1 MRHFV
6 GVIWFFQ
13 TLVGGLGMGAVYALV
28 ALGFSIVYRTMGL
41 VNFAHADVVMIGAFL
56 AATFFVTMH
65 LPFVVAIT
73 AAILLTGVIGLAMER
88 ILRPLESKDLNLML
102 LGTIG
107 FGIVLQSVA
116 ILIWGSFGI
125 AVPTPIPN
133 IPIDL
138 GGVIVTSYQL
148 LVLGVSALAV
158 LLLYLFLDRT
168 KLGTGM
174 QAAAMDRSA
183 ATAMGVNVS
192 SSNAMAFAIGSAIA
206 ALAGALV
213 GPLLY
218 VNPTLGVYVGIK
230 GFAAAILGGFGSIP
244 GAIVGGLIFGLIE
257 AFASGPL
264 SAYSEML
271 TFIVFA
277 VAMMVRQTG
286 IFGERT
292 VDRA

>member
-1 MRHFV
+1 M
-6 GVIWFFQ
+6 IWFLQ

-56 AATFFVTMH
+56 AATFFVTIN
-65 LPFVVAIT
+65 LPFGVAIT
-73 AAILLTGVIGLAMER
+73 LAILLTAVIGLGMER

-102 LGTIG
+102 IGTIG
-107 FGIVLQSVA
+107 FGIMLQSVA
-116 ILIWGSFGI
+116 ILIWGSFGV

-148 LVLGVSALAV
+148 LVLGVSAFAV
-158 LLLYLFLDRT
+158 LLLYVFLDRT

-183 ATAMGVNVS
+183 ATAVGVNVS
-192 SSNAMAFAIGSAIA
+192 SSNAIAFAIGSGIA

-277 VAMMVRQTG
+277 AAMMVRQTG

>member
-1 MRHFV
+1 MTYFL
-6 GVIWFFQ
+6 Q

-28 ALGFSIVYRTMGL
+28 AMGFSIVYRTMGL

-56 AATFFVTMH
+56 AATLFVTMH

-73 AAILLTGVIGLAMER
+73 AAVLLTAVIGLGIER
-88 ILRPLESKDLNLML
+88 ILRPLESRDLNLML
-102 LGTIG
+102 IGTIG

-116 ILIWGSFGI
+116 ILIWGSFGV

-133 IPIDL
+133 IPIDV
-138 GGVIVTSYQL
+138 GGIIVTTYQL
-148 LVLGVSALAV
+148 FVLAV
-158 LLLYLFLDRT
+158 SGIVMLLLYLFLDRT
-168 KLGTGM
+168 KLGTAM

-192 SSNAMAFAIGSAIA
+192 SSNAIAFAMGSGIA
-206 ALAGALV
+206 AVAGALV

-218 VNPTLGVYVGIK
+218 VNPALGVYVGIK

-264 SAYSEML
+264 SAYSELL
-271 TFIVFA
+271 TFVVFA
-277 VAMMVRQTG
+277 GAMMVRQTG

>member
-1 MRHFV
+1 MTYFL
-6 GVIWFFQ
+6 Q

-28 ALGFSIVYRTMGL
+28 AMGFSIVYRTMGL

-56 AATFFVTMH
+56 AATLFVTMH
-65 LPFVVAIT
+65 LPFAVAIT
-73 AAILLTGVIGLAMER
+73 AAVLLTAVIGLGIER

-102 LGTIG
+102 IGTIG
-107 FGIVLQSVA
+107 FGIMLQSVA
-116 ILIWGSFGI
+116 ILIWGSFGV

-133 IPIDL
+133 VPIDV
-138 GGVIVTSYQL
+138 GGIIVTTYQL
-148 LVLGVSALAV
+148 FVLAV
-158 LLLYLFLDRT
+158 SGIVMFLLYLFLDRT
-168 KLGTGM
+168 KLGTAM

-192 SSNAMAFAIGSAIA
+192 TSNAIAFAIGSGIA
-206 ALAGALV
+206 AVAGALV

-218 VNPTLGVYVGIK
+218 VNPALGVYVGIK

-257 AFASGPL
+257 AFSSGPL
-264 SAYSEML
+264 SAYSELL
-271 TFIVFA
+271 TFVVFA
-277 VAMMVRQTG
+277 LAMMVRQTG

>member
-1 MRHFV
+1 MTYFL
-6 GVIWFFQ
+6 Q

-28 ALGFSIVYRTMGL
+28 AMGFSIVYRTMGL

-56 AATFFVTMH
+56 AATLFVTMH

-73 AAILLTGVIGLAMER
+73 AAVLLTAVIGLGIER

-102 LGTIG
+102 IGTIG

-116 ILIWGSFGI
+116 ILIWGSFGV

-133 IPIDL
+133 IPIDVV
-138 GGVIVTSYQL
+138 GIIVTTYQL
-148 LVLGVSALAV
+148 FVLAV
-158 LLLYLFLDRT
+158 SGIVMLVLYLFLDRT
-168 KLGTGM
+168 KLGTAM

-192 SSNAMAFAIGSAIA
+192 SSNAIAFAIGSGIA
-206 ALAGALV
+206 AVAGALV

-218 VNPTLGVYVGIK
+218 VNPALGVYVGIK

-264 SAYSEML
+264 SAYSELL
-271 TFIVFA
+271 TFVVFA
-277 VAMMVRQTG
+277 GAMMVRQTG

>member
-1 MRHFV
+1 
-6 GVIWFFQ
+6 
-13 TLVGGLGMGAVYALV
+13 MGAVYALV
-28 ALGFSIVYRTMGL
+28 AMGFSIVYRTMGL

-56 AATFFVTMH
+56 AATLFVSMH
-65 LPFVVAIT
+65 LPFAVAIT
-73 AAILLTGVIGLAMER
+73 AAVLLTAVIGLGIER

-102 LGTIG
+102 IGTIG
-107 FGIVLQSVA
+107 FGIMLQSAA
-116 ILIWGSFGI
+116 ILIWGSFGV

-133 IPIDL
+133 VPIDV
-138 GGVIVTSYQL
+138 GGIIVTTYQL
-148 LVLGVSALAV
+148 FVLAV
-158 LLLYLFLDRT
+158 SGIVMLLLYLFLDRT
-168 KLGTGM
+168 KLGTAM

-192 SSNAMAFAIGSAIA
+192 SSNAIAFAIGSGIA
-206 ALAGALV
+206 AVAGALV

-218 VNPTLGVYVGIK
+218 VNPALGVYVGIK

-257 AFASGPL
+257 AFAAGPL
-264 SAYSEML
+264 SAYSELL
-271 TFIVFA
+271 TFVVFA
-277 VAMMVRQTG
+277 GAMMVRQTG

>member
-1 MRHFV
+1 
-6 GVIWFFQ
+6 
-13 TLVGGLGMGAVYALV
+13 MGAVYALV
-28 ALGFSIVYRTMGL
+28 AMGFSIVYRTMGL

-56 AATFFVTMH
+56 AATLFVTMH

-73 AAILLTGVIGLAMER
+73 AAVLLTAVIGLGIER
-88 ILRPLESKDLNLML
+88 ILRPLESRDLNLML
-102 LGTIG
+102 IGTIG

-116 ILIWGSFGI
+116 ILIWGSFGV

-133 IPIDL
+133 IPIDV
-138 GGVIVTSYQL
+138 GGIIVTTYQL
-148 LVLGVSALAV
+148 FVLAVSAIV
-158 LLLYLFLDRT
+158 MLLLYLFLDRT
-168 KLGTGM
+168 KLGTAM

-192 SSNAMAFAIGSAIA
+192 SSNAIAFAIGSGIA
-206 ALAGALV
+206 AVAGALV

-218 VNPTLGVYVGIK
+218 VNPALGVYVGIK

-264 SAYSEML
+264 SAYSELL
-271 TFIVFA
+271 TFVVFA
-277 VAMMVRQTG
+277 GAMMVRQTG

>member
-1 MRHFV
+1 MIYFL
-6 GVIWFFQ
+6 Q

-28 ALGFSIVYRTMGL
+28 AMGFSIVYRTMGL

-56 AATFFVTMH
+56 AATLFVTMH
-65 LPFVVAIT
+65 LPFAVAIT
-73 AAILLTGVIGLAMER
+73 LAVLLTAVIGLGMER
-88 ILRPLESKDLNLML
+88 TLRPLETKDLNLML
-102 LGTIG
+102 IGTIG
-107 FGIVLQSVA
+107 FGIMLQSVA
-116 ILIWGSFGI
+116 IVIWGSFGV

-133 IPIDL
+133 VPIDV
-138 GGVIVTSYQL
+138 GGVIVTTYQL
-148 LVLGVSALAV
+148 FVLAV
-158 LLLYLFLDRT
+158 SGIVMLLLYLFLDRT
-168 KLGTGM
+168 KLGTAM

-183 ATAMGVNVS
+183 ATAMGVNVAT
-192 SSNAMAFAIGSAIA
+192 SNAIAFAIGSAIA
-206 ALAGALV
+206 AVAGALV

-257 AFASGPL
+257 AFAAGPL
-264 SAYSEML
+264 SAYSELL
-271 TFIVFA
+271 TFVVFA

>member
-1 MRHFV
+1 MTYFL
-6 GVIWFFQ
+6 Q

-28 ALGFSIVYRTMGL
+28 AMGFSIVYRTMGL

-56 AATFFVTMH
+56 AATLFVTMH

-73 AAILLTGVIGLAMER
+73 AAVLLTAVIGLGIER
-88 ILRPLESKDLNLML
+88 ILRPLESRDLNLML
-102 LGTIG
+102 IGTIG

-116 ILIWGSFGI
+116 ILIWGSFGV

-133 IPIDL
+133 IPIDV
-138 GGVIVTSYQL
+138 GGIIVTTYQL
-148 LVLGVSALAV
+148 FVLAV
-158 LLLYLFLDRT
+158 SGIVMLLLYLFLDRT
-168 KLGTGM
+168 KLGTAM

-192 SSNAMAFAIGSAIA
+192 SSNAIAFAIGSGIA
-206 ALAGALV
+206 AVAGALV

-218 VNPTLGVYVGIK
+218 VNPALGVYVGIK

-264 SAYSEML
+264 SAYSELL
-271 TFIVFA
+271 TFVVFA
-277 VAMMVRQTG
+277 GAMMVRQTG

>member
-1 MRHFV
+1 MIYLV
-6 GVIWFFQ
+6 Q

-28 ALGFSIVYRTMGL
+28 AMGFSIVYRTMGL

-56 AATFFVTMH
+56 AATLFVTMH
-65 LPFVVAIT
+65 LPFAVAIT
-73 AAILLTGVIGLAMER
+73 LAVLLTAVIGLGMER
-88 ILRPLESKDLNLML
+88 VLRPLESKDLNLML
-102 LGTIG
+102 IGTIG
-107 FGIVLQSVA
+107 FGIMLQSVA
-116 ILIWGSFGI
+116 IVIWGSFGI

-133 IPIDL
+133 TPIDV
-138 GGVIVTSYQL
+138 GGVIVTTYQL
-148 LVLGVSALAV
+148 FVLAV
-158 LLLYLFLDRT
+158 SGVVMLLLYLFLDRT
-168 KLGTGM
+168 KLGTAM

-192 SSNAMAFAIGSAIA
+192 TSNAIAFAIGSAMA
-206 ALAGALV
+206 AVAGALV

-257 AFASGPL
+257 AFAAGPL
-264 SAYSEML
+264 SAYSELL
-271 TFIVFA
+271 TFVVFA
-277 VAMMVRQTG
+277 LAMMVRQTG

>member
-1 MRHFV
+1 MTYFL
-6 GVIWFFQ
+6 Q

-28 ALGFSIVYRTMGL
+28 AMGFSIVYRTMGL

-56 AATFFVTMH
+56 AATLFVTMH
-65 LPFVVAIT
+65 LPFAVAIT
-73 AAILLTGVIGLAMER
+73 AAVLLTAVIGLGIER

-102 LGTIG
+102 IGTIG
-107 FGIVLQSVA
+107 FGIMLQSAA
-116 ILIWGSFGI
+116 ILIWGSFGV

-133 IPIDL
+133 VPIDV
-138 GGVIVTSYQL
+138 GGIIVTTYQL
-148 LVLGVSALAV
+148 FVLAV
-158 LLLYLFLDRT
+158 SGIVMLLLYLFLDRT
-168 KLGTGM
+168 KLGTAM

-192 SSNAMAFAIGSAIA
+192 SSNAIAFAIGSGIA
-206 ALAGALV
+206 AVAGALV

-218 VNPTLGVYVGIK
+218 VNPALGVYVGIK

-257 AFASGPL
+257 AFAAGPL
-264 SAYSEML
+264 SAYSELL
-271 TFIVFA
+271 TFVVFA
-277 VAMMVRQTG
+277 GAMMVRQTG

>member
-1 MRHFV
+1 MIYFL
-6 GVIWFFQ
+6 Q

-28 ALGFSIVYRTMGL
+28 AMGFSIVYRTMGL

-56 AATFFVTMH
+56 AATLFVTMH
-65 LPFVVAIT
+65 LPFAVAIT
-73 AAILLTGVIGLAMER
+73 LAVLLTAVIGLGMER

-102 LGTIG
+102 IGTIG
-107 FGIVLQSVA
+107 FGIMLQSVA
-116 ILIWGSFGI
+116 IVIWGSFGI

-133 IPIDL
+133 VPIDV
-138 GGVIVTSYQL
+138 GGVIVTTYQL
-148 LVLGVSALAV
+148 FVLAV
-158 LLLYLFLDRT
+158 SGIVMLLLYVFLDRT
-168 KLGTGM
+168 KLGTAM

-183 ATAMGVNVS
+183 ATAMGVNVAT
-192 SSNAMAFAIGSAIA
+192 SNAIAFAIGSAIA
-206 ALAGALV
+206 AVAGALV

-257 AFASGPL
+257 AFAAGPL
-264 SAYSEML
+264 SAYSELL
-271 TFIVFA
+271 TFVVFA

-292 VDRA
+292 VDRV

>member
-1 MRHFV
+1 MIYFL
-6 GVIWFFQ
+6 Q

-28 ALGFSIVYRTMGL
+28 AMGFSIVYRTMGL

-56 AATFFVTMH
+56 AATLFVTMH
-65 LPFVVAIT
+65 LPFAVAIT
-73 AAILLTGVIGLAMER
+73 LAVLLTAVIGLGMER
-88 ILRPLESKDLNLML
+88 VLRPLESKDLNLML
-102 LGTIG
+102 IGTIG
-107 FGIVLQSVA
+107 FGIMLQSVA
-116 ILIWGSFGI
+116 IVIWGSFGI

-133 IPIDL
+133 VPIDV
-138 GGVIVTSYQL
+138 GGVIVTTYQL
-148 LVLGVSALAV
+148 LVLAVSGIV
-158 LLLYLFLDRT
+158 MLLLYLFLDRT
-168 KLGTGM
+168 KLGTAM

-192 SSNAMAFAIGSAIA
+192 TSNAIAFAIGSAIA
-206 ALAGALV
+206 AVAGALV

-257 AFASGPL
+257 AFAAGPL
-264 SAYSEML
+264 SAYSDLL
-271 TFIVFA
+271 TFVVFA
-277 VAMMVRQTG
+277 LAMMVRQTG

>member
-1 MRHFV
+1 MIYFL
-6 GVIWFFQ
+6 Q

-28 ALGFSIVYRTMGL
+28 AMGFSIVYRTMGL

-56 AATFFVTMH
+56 AATLFVTMH
-65 LPFVVAIT
+65 LPFAVAIT
-73 AAILLTGVIGLAMER
+73 LAVLLTAVIGLGMER
-88 ILRPLESKDLNLML
+88 VLRPLESKDLNLML
-102 LGTIG
+102 IGTIG
-107 FGIVLQSVA
+107 FGIMLQSVA
-116 ILIWGSFGI
+116 IVIWGSFGI

-133 IPIDL
+133 VPIDV
-138 GGVIVTSYQL
+138 GGVIVTTYQL
-148 LVLGVSALAV
+148 LVLAVSGIV
-158 LLLYLFLDRT
+158 MLLLYLFLDRT
-168 KLGTGM
+168 KLGTAM

-192 SSNAMAFAIGSAIA
+192 TSNAIAFAIGSAIA
-206 ALAGALV
+206 AVAGALV

-244 GAIVGGLIFGLIE
+244 GAIVGSLIFGLIE
-257 AFASGPL
+257 AFAAGPL
-264 SAYSEML
+264 SAYSELL
-271 TFIVFA
+271 TFVVFA
-277 VAMMVRQTG
+277 LAMMVRQTG

>member
-1 MRHFV
+1 MTYFL
-6 GVIWFFQ
+6 Q

-28 ALGFSIVYRTMGL
+28 AMGFSIVYRTMGL

-56 AATFFVTMH
+56 AATLFVTMH

-73 AAILLTGVIGLAMER
+73 AAVLLTAVIGLGIER

-102 LGTIG
+102 IGTIG

-116 ILIWGSFGI
+116 ILIWGSFGV

-133 IPIDL
+133 IPIDV
-138 GGVIVTSYQL
+138 GGIIVTTYQL
-148 LVLGVSALAV
+148 FVLAV
-158 LLLYLFLDRT
+158 SGIVMLLLYLFLDRT
-168 KLGTGM
+168 KLGTAM

-192 SSNAMAFAIGSAIA
+192 SSNAMAFAIGSGIA
-206 ALAGALV
+206 AVAGALV

-218 VNPTLGVYVGIK
+218 VNPALGVYVGIK

-264 SAYSEML
+264 SAYSELL
-271 TFIVFA
+271 TFVVFA
-277 VAMMVRQTG
+277 GAMMVRQTG

>member
-1 MRHFV
+1 
-6 GVIWFFQ
+6 VIYLVQ

-28 ALGFSIVYRTMGL
+28 AMGFSIVYRTMGL

-56 AATFFVTMH
+56 AATLFVTMH
-65 LPFVVAIT
+65 LPFAVAIT
-73 AAILLTGVIGLAMER
+73 LAVLLTAVIGLGMER
-88 ILRPLESKDLNLML
+88 VLRPLESKDLNLML
-102 LGTIG
+102 IGTIG
-107 FGIVLQSVA
+107 FGIMLQSVA
-116 ILIWGSFGI
+116 IVIWGSFGI

-133 IPIDL
+133 TPIDV
-138 GGVIVTSYQL
+138 GGVIVTTYQL
-148 LVLGVSALAV
+148 FVLAV
-158 LLLYLFLDRT
+158 SGVVMLLLYLFLDRT
-168 KLGTGM
+168 KLGTAM

-192 SSNAMAFAIGSAIA
+192 TSNAIAFAIGSAMA
-206 ALAGALV
+206 AVAGALV

-257 AFASGPL
+257 AFAAGPL
-264 SAYSEML
+264 SAYSELL
-271 TFIVFA
+271 TFVVFA
-277 VAMMVRQTG
+277 LAMMVRQTG

>member
-1 MRHFV
+1 M
-6 GVIWFFQ
+6 IWFLQ

-65 LPFVVAIT
+65 LPFALAII
-73 AAILLTGVIGLAMER
+73 AAVLLTAVMGLAIER

-102 LGTIG
+102 IGTIG
-107 FGIVLQSVA
+107 FGIMLQSFA

-133 IPIDL
+133 LPIDV
-138 GGVIVTSYQL
+138 GGGIIVTTYQL
-148 LVLGVSALAV
+148 FVLGTSAAV
-158 LLLYLFLDRT
+158 MLLLYLFLDRT
-168 KLGTGM
+168 KLGTAM

-183 ATAMGVNVS
+183 ATAVGVNVS
-192 SSNAMAFAIGSAIA
+192 ASNAVAFAIGSAMA
-206 ALAGALV
+206 AIAGALV

-218 VNPTLGVYVGIK
+218 VNPALGVYVGIK

-244 GAIVGGLIFGLIE
+244 GAIIGGLIFGLIE
-257 AFASGPL
+257 AFAAGPL
-264 SAYSEML
+264 SAYSEL
-271 TFIVFA
+271 ITFVVFA
-277 VAMMVRQTG
+277 LAMMVRQTG

-292 VDRA
+292 IDRA

>member
-1 MRHFV
+1 
-6 GVIWFFQ
+6 
-13 TLVGGLGMGAVYALV
+13 MGAVYALV
-28 ALGFSIVYRTMGL
+28 AMGFSIVYRTMGL

-56 AATFFVTMH
+56 AATLFVTMH
-65 LPFVVAIT
+65 LPFAVAIT
-73 AAILLTGVIGLAMER
+73 AAVLLTAVIGLGIER

-102 LGTIG
+102 IGTIG
-107 FGIVLQSVA
+107 FGIMLQSVA
-116 ILIWGSFGI
+116 ILIWGSFGV

-133 IPIDL
+133 VPIDV
-138 GGVIVTSYQL
+138 GGIIVTTYQL
-148 LVLGVSALAV
+148 FVLAV
-158 LLLYLFLDRT
+158 SGIVMLLLYLFLDRT
-168 KLGTGM
+168 KLGTAM

-192 SSNAMAFAIGSAIA
+192 TSNAIAFAIGSGIA
-206 ALAGALV
+206 AVAGALV

-218 VNPTLGVYVGIK
+218 VNPALGVYVGIK

-257 AFASGPL
+257 AFSSGPL
-264 SAYSEML
+264 SAYSELL
-271 TFIVFA
+271 TFVVFA
-277 VAMMVRQTG
+277 IAMMVRQTG

>member
-1 MRHFV
+1 MIYFL
-6 GVIWFFQ
+6 Q

-28 ALGFSIVYRTMGL
+28 AMGFSIVYRTMGL

-56 AATFFVTMH
+56 AATLFVTMH
-65 LPFVVAIT
+65 LPFAVAIT
-73 AAILLTGVIGLAMER
+73 LAVLLTAVIGLGMER
-88 ILRPLESKDLNLML
+88 VLRPLESKDLNLML
-102 LGTIG
+102 IGTIG
-107 FGIVLQSVA
+107 FGIMLQSVA
-116 ILIWGSFGI
+116 IVIWGSFGI

-133 IPIDL
+133 VPIDV
-138 GGVIVTSYQL
+138 GGVIVTTYQL
-148 LVLGVSALAV
+148 LVLAVSGIV
-158 LLLYLFLDRT
+158 MLLLYLFLDRT
-168 KLGTGM
+168 KLGTAM

-192 SSNAMAFAIGSAIA
+192 TSNAIAFAIGSAIA
-206 ALAGALV
+206 AVAGALV

-244 GAIVGGLIFGLIE
+244 GAIIGGLIFGLIE
-257 AFASGPL
+257 AFAAGPL
-264 SAYSEML
+264 SAYSELL
-271 TFIVFA
+271 TFVVFA
-277 VAMMVRQTG
+277 LAMMVRQTG

>member
-1 MRHFV
+1 MIYFL
-6 GVIWFFQ
+6 Q

-28 ALGFSIVYRTMGL
+28 AMGFSIVYRTMGL

-56 AATFFVTMH
+56 AATLFVTMH
-65 LPFVVAIT
+65 LPFAVAIT
-73 AAILLTGVIGLAMER
+73 LAVLLTAVIGLGMER

-102 LGTIG
+102 IGTIG
-107 FGIVLQSVA
+107 FGIMLQSVA
-116 ILIWGSFGI
+116 IVIWGSFGV

-133 IPIDL
+133 VPIDV
-138 GGVIVTSYQL
+138 GGVIVTTYQL
-148 LVLGVSALAV
+148 FVLAV
-158 LLLYLFLDRT
+158 SGIVMLLLYLFLDRT
-168 KLGTGM
+168 KLGTAM

-192 SSNAMAFAIGSAIA
+192 TSNAMAFAIGSAIA
-206 ALAGALV
+206 AVAGALV

-257 AFASGPL
+257 AFAAGPL
-264 SAYSEML
+264 SAYSELL
-271 TFIVFA
+271 TFVVFA

>member
-1 MRHFV
+1 MTYFL
-6 GVIWFFQ
+6 Q

-28 ALGFSIVYRTMGL
+28 AMGFSIVYRTMGL

-56 AATFFVTMH
+56 AATLFVTMH

-73 AAILLTGVIGLAMER
+73 AAVLLTAVIGLGIER

-102 LGTIG
+102 IGTIG

-116 ILIWGSFGI
+116 ILIWGSFGV

-133 IPIDL
+133 TPIDV
-138 GGVIVTSYQL
+138 GGIIVTTYQL
-148 LVLGVSALAV
+148 FVLAV
-158 LLLYLFLDRT
+158 SGIVMLLLYLFLDRT
-168 KLGTGM
+168 KLGTAM

-192 SSNAMAFAIGSAIA
+192 SSNAMAFAIGSGIA
-206 ALAGALV
+206 AVAGALV

-218 VNPTLGVYVGIK
+218 VNPALGVYVGIK

-264 SAYSEML
+264 SAYSELL
-271 TFIVFA
+271 TFVVFA
-277 VAMMVRQTG
+277 GAMMVRQTG